1 MISETAS
8 FAASGAAPAFV
19 ADSMQLC
26 RQLVQ
31 QLFALSLCAV
41 MPFCFCFAFAFVLFV
56 TGLSRLAATHHW
68 LLFMQGGVWRLRCA
82 RLLVLL
88 ACQEVM
94 VEESQEVSPQRAI
107 PTVVLGMERIMLMLP
122 STHQSRES
130 FTEQVHGAV
139 AMLCTRYAEQADY
152 VLYFQKQWGQKTG
165 QCVSAHASWHCLH
178 CSPFVTLLAI
188 LQLHGLWSALN

>member
-1 MISETAS
+1 MSSCKIAARRCMISETAS
-8 FAASGAAPAFV
+8 FAASGAAPASV

-94 VEESQEVSPQRAI
+94 VEESAQEVSPQRAI
-107 PTVVLGMERIMLMLP
+107 PDVSGHGEDHADAANHSPKQRKLHSASAWCCSHVL
-122 STHQSRES
+122 H
-130 FTEQVHGAV
+130 AV
-139 AMLCTRYAEQADY
+139 C
-152 VLYFQKQWGQKTG
+152 
-165 QCVSAHASWHCLH
+165 
-178 CSPFVTLLAI
+178 
-188 LQLHGLWSALN
+188 